1 MNEAEAQPQ
10 PPDTL
15 PAECLALVSGLFP
28 RRPPTLADADRA
40 ARVVKRVEAAVKRFI
55 RAEEPAPWEAWQ
67 RPPGQEDLH
76 RDLLDELD
84 VERWDLTDSVAPVVY
99 GQWIII
105 VERARQYVRDRWPT
119 YDDPDSLGPANF
131 ALAEDELMD
140 VWELVRSLDGIDNVL
155 SDFESYVLTREQ
167 VEAVAACYPEFYAQ
181 VCAIVREQLAEL
193 QTKGKDVSWQKGDI
207 LRVLLSIP
215 DAAPLASQATTQQ
228 QPAPSPPRAP
238 SGASREAQIREARTP
253 AERVEANETAG

>member
-1 MNEAEAQPQ
+1 MNEAQPQ

-28 RRPPTLADADRA
+28 KRPPSIDDAERA
-40 ARVVKRVEAAVKRFI
+40 ARVVKRVEASVKRFI

-76 RDLLDELD
+76 RDLLDELN

-193 QTKGKDVSWQKGDI
+193 QTKGQDVSWQKGDM

-215 DAAPLASQATTQQ
+215 DETPLASQPTTQPQ
-228 QPAPSPPRAP
+228 QQAAPAKPPT
-238 SGASREAQIREARTP
+238 SAQQKQKLQEARTP
-253 AERVEANETAG
+253 AERVEANEAG